1 MSVEEKIKW
10 GIMEIESSGEQK
22 EEIQFSLT

>member
-1 MSVEEKIKW
+1 MSVEEKSSG